1 MNGKVFPK
9 RCLWILVIS
18 CVMLLVSDSMLT
30 AQEKPPSAPGAG
42 ETTGQP
48 MVEETEWGG
57 VKAELTSIERTSGD
71 MLTIKFKYTN
81 SGSKEVDIS
90 KLGQFSHD
98 NVVEHLYYVDT
109 QSKKKYLVVKDAE
122 GKALG
127 TNLKYFKLEPN
138 GAKAGWAKFPAPP
151 TDVQKISVY
160 LPGTPPFEDVAI
172 R

>member
-1 MNGKVFPK
+1 MKGKVFPQ
-9 RCLWILVIS
+9 RCLRLLVIS
-18 CVMLLVSDSMLT
+18 GVMLLASGGMLT
-30 AQEKPPSAPGAG
+30 AQDKPPGTAGAG

-81 SGSKEVDIS
+81 SGSKEVDITR
-90 KLGQFSHD
+90 LGQFSHD
-98 NVVEHLYYVDT
+98 NVVEHIYYVDT

-127 TNLKYFKLEPN
+127 TNLRYFKLEPN
-138 GAKAGWAKFPAPP
+138 GAKAGWAKFPAPAA
-151 TDVQKISVY
+151 DVQKISVY
-160 LPGTPPFEDVAI
+160 LPGAPPFEDVAI

>member
-1 MNGKVFPK
+1 
-9 RCLWILVIS
+9 
-18 CVMLLVSDSMLT
+18 
-30 AQEKPPSAPGAG
+30 
-42 ETTGQP
+42 

-138 GAKAGWAKFPAPP
+138 GAKAGWANSLPRLLMCRRFRSIFPVLPP
-151 TDVQKISVY
+151 LRMSPSASWR
-160 LPGTPPFEDVAI
+160 LL
-172 R
+172 